1 MNEEYTYNLKDSYI
15 HAYMG
20 DEGRK
25 QIQKWKKCE
34 KHHNMNFSFPAFFFS
49 FFWYFYKRAYKA
61 GFVFLALIVVLP
73 NIAGVT
79 TAVITVSDVFGVLS
93 EYKNAEAPKY
103 TIDELNKLEMSGSF
117 DGTEE
122 EFDSYYR
129 QAQQY
134 AELSYKAAAAAAE
147 FDTAYKLAF
156 YVVDLILNLIAALFF
171 DYFLFRKIRYS
182 IFYEMAGMK
191 SDEESAVIDCLSR
204 ARESDKTKEKGLR
217 TLLITAYVVYIAIQL
232 FFMW

>member
-1 MNEEYTYNLKDSYI
+1 MSEEYTYNLKDSYI

-25 QIQKWKKCE
+25 QILRWKKCE
-34 KHHNMNFSFPAFFFS
+34 KNHNMNFSFPAFFFS

-61 GFVFLALIVVLP
+61 GFVFLALMIVLP
-73 NIAGVT
+73 NIAGVSAALI
-79 TAVITVSDVFGVLS
+79 TASDVFGVLS

-103 TIDELNKLEMSGSF
+103 TTDELFKLEMSGSF
-117 DGTEE
+117 DGTKE

-134 AELSYKAAAAAAE
+134 AELSHKAAVAVAE

-156 YVVDLILNLIAALFF
+156 YVVDLLLRIIAALFF
-171 DYFLFRKIRYS
+171 DYFLFRKIQYA

-191 SDEESAVIDCLSR
+191 SDEESMIIDCLSM
-204 ARESDKTKEKGLR
+204 AKESDKTKEKGLR
-217 TLLITAYVVYIAIQL
+217 TFLITAYVVYVAVQIFL
-232 FFMW
+232 L